1 MTQAEG
7 NIYGAMPDLKG
18 AAQLALKGRFRAP
31 NAHYYGQFFF
41 IINQANGFLDLA
53 SVIITTGSDLY
64 TALNPTDSWK
74 KYEALINKL
83 KYENK
88 YAQAITTEFQ
98 GKFKQLSIDKQFY
111 ADLSKA
117 LHSGKA
123 DDVNFLLSGFFRRVI
138 KDEEFYLEAVT
149 EEASMNDAA
158 EPGGDPG
165 APADPNG
172 LYLPVKLDLDPISG
186 KDVKDI
192 RPGDK
197 ILVRVL
203 PQTERANSYIDSA
216 NLRTE
221 SGFIKSAPFTITS
234 VTYPGVGVEFVGR
247 LSDGVYGRIVEE
259 QNVLVRTG
267 EAPKK
272 TGSAPQAQ
280 SALPASLPADKKQLI
295 LIGAGAG
302 GVILLAAVLYWVIS
316 SL

>member
-1 MTQAEG
+1 MTQAAG
-7 NIYGAMPDLKG
+7 NIYGAMSDLKG
-18 AAQLALKGRFRAP
+18 AALLALKGRFRAP

-64 TALNPTDSWK
+64 TALNPTDDWK
-74 KYEALINKL
+74 KYEGLINKL

-98 GKFKQLSIDKQFY
+98 GKLKQLSIDKQFFT
-111 ADLSKA
+111 DLIKA
-117 LHSGKA
+117 LHSGKT
-123 DDVNFLLSGFFRRVI
+123 DGVTFLLSGFFRRAI

-149 EEASMNDAA
+149 EEASMSDAA
-158 EPGGDPG
+158 EPAADAA
-165 APADPNG
+165 APADPDG

-247 LSDGVYGRIVEE
+247 LADGVYGRIVEE

-272 TGSAPQAQ
+272 SGPAPQAQ
-280 SALPASLPADKKQLI
+280 AASQASLPGDKKQKI
-295 LIGAGAG
+295 LIAG
-302 GVILLAAVLYWVIS
+302 GVVGVIFLGIILYWVVS